1 MFPSN
6 NYCYNIIQVPLFF
19 FNYNY
24 NNYCN
29 QNNYYN
35 EKYFYDFLDQGIK
48 DYYEI
53 TKNNVAI
60 LRSLKDKYLKIFLEN
75 IINKNLKDKFEMT
88 FGFYGSFYTGLSI
101 EGSDIDM
108 CIIYKQKVENTELNF
123 GEELLK
129 IFKENEHKFE
139 FTYVT
144 IDLLKANRPLISV
157 QIDIS
162 QEIKKTPLNNQYNYL
177 EINDQNKIKID
188 FTFDKN
194 KQYLIDNNKNV
205 EYIKKQI
212 YEYPEIPPLVLV
224 LKRYM
229 KRMHMDNVY
238 NGGISSFSIF
248 LIVLNTIKSY
258 KKDYPNK
265 TISLSFLLILVF
277 KKFSFFKFKE
287 YGIGTDNYDFVLEIP
302 NVEERLYIL
311 NPLTGIN
318 IFQYARCRGAD
329 IKKTFLEGFNYILEE
344 SEQFNINMYNHSIN
358 NKGPITLII
367 KLFNEIILKKLKEK
381 KV

>member
-1 MFPSN
+1 V
-6 NYCYNIIQVPLFF
+6 QVPLFF

-48 DYYEI
+48 DYCEI